1 MNSLKVK
8 TKTHWLTFNN
18 FIFLVLIDP
27 YQGLRIHCWVLLRKG
42 RRDMQ
47 ENIFIE
53 PSTGRMYSP
62 SSSPYECVDAVF
74 NNLNFWINMKPEC
87 EVKDLNFDEMDSSL
101 SWEYVMLDT
110 LVFAKSMFNLI

>member
-1 MNSLKVK
+1 MTINDDEPDEL
-8 TKTHWLTFNN
+8 LE
-18 FIFLVLIDP
+18 DP

-110 LVFAKSMFNLI
+110 LVFAKSNVGEEEGNGDAEDAA